1 MWALKGRR
9 RAVPGLIICVWKGGR
24 RQGYFDKEG
33 EVQITIPRWAQ
44 AVLIP
49 VAIFLALYFA
59 KVASHAVFV
68 FLVATVVAVLLNPV
82 VLGMG
87 RIKVPRWAAVPIVYL
102 AFVAVIVLV
111 FILLGPALVGQFQR
125 LFEAIPGWLTDFNG
139 LLADLQAWLASN
151 NVQVNL
157 QINTTDI
164 VDWLESNGARSVGTL
179 FSLGVSVA
187 GLVVNIFLTVVV
199 SFYMLIDGKRIFRF
213 LCRLAPGTP
222 EVKNE
227 YVRGL
232 QTAFSRF
239 VRGQALLAATIGLAC
254 GLAIWILSWDV
265 VGVWPDGGQYAL
277 LFGFWAGVTEIIPY
291 IGPWI
296 GAVPP
301 VIAAFFYSPTAA
313 LVVIIVYFAIQQLE
327 SHILAPNI
335 VGSSVGVHP
344 LVVIFVL
351 LAGAQI
357 GGIVGIIASL
367 PLLAMLRH
375 TLQFYKLRVSSA
387 PWAMDDGI
395 VLIPARSGAP
405 PPRRVRPPGV
415 PEAEDYE
422 SPTASTAIRSPGVSA
437 GTPPAGGSS
446 GEPRNDL

>member
-1 MWALKGRR
+1 VFGRV
-9 RAVPGLIICVWKGGR
+9 AAGKVS
-24 RQGYFDKEG
+24 FDKEG

-68 FLVATVVAVLLNPV
+68 FLVATVVAVFLNPV

-87 RIKVPRWAAVPIVYL
+87 RVKVPRWAAVPIVYL
-102 AFVAVIVLV
+102 AFVAVVVLV
-111 FILLGPALVGQFQR
+111 FLLLGPALVGQFQR

-164 VDWLESNGARSVGTL
+164 VNWLESNGARSVGTL

-254 GLAIWILSWDV
+254 GFAIWILSWDV

-277 LFGFWAGVTEIIPY
+277 LFGFWAGVTEVIPY

-375 TLQFYKLRVSSA
+375 TLQFYTIRVSSA

-395 VLIPARSGAP
+395 ALIPARSGAP

-415 PEAEDYE
+415 PEGEDYE
-422 SPTASTAIRSPGVSA
+422 SPTASTASRSPGGSA
-437 GTPPAGGSS
+437 GSPPAGESS

>member
-1 MWALKGRR
+1 
-9 RAVPGLIICVWKGGR
+9 
-24 RQGYFDKEG
+24 
-33 EVQITIPRWAQ
+33 
-44 AVLIP
+44 
-49 VAIFLALYFA
+49 
-59 KVASHAVFV
+59 
-68 FLVATVVAVLLNPV
+68 
-82 VLGMG
+82 
-87 RIKVPRWAAVPIVYL
+87 
-102 AFVAVIVLV
+102 
-111 FILLGPALVGQFQR
+111 
-125 LFEAIPGWLTDFNG
+125 
-139 LLADLQAWLASN
+139 
-151 NVQVNL
+151 
-157 QINTTDI
+157 
-164 VDWLESNGARSVGTL
+164 
-179 FSLGVSVA
+179 
-187 GLVVNIFLTVVV
+187 
-199 SFYMLIDGKRIFRF
+199 
-213 LCRLAPGTP
+213 
-222 EVKNE
+222 
-227 YVRGL
+227 
-232 QTAFSRF
+232 
-239 VRGQALLAATIGLAC
+239 
-254 GLAIWILSWDV
+254 V

-313 LVVIIVYFAIQQLE
+313 LVVIIIYFAIQQLE

-415 PEAEDYE
+415 PEGEDYE
-422 SPTASTAIRSPGVSA
+422 SPAASTATRSPGESA
-437 GTPPAGGSS
+437 GAPPAGESS

>member
-1 MWALKGRR
+1 M
-9 RAVPGLIICVWKGGR
+9 
-24 RQGYFDKEG
+24 
-33 EVQITIPRWAQ
+33 QITIPRWAQ

-68 FLVATVVAVLLNPV
+68 FLMSIVVAVLLNAV

-102 AFVAVIVLV
+102 AFIAVVVVLFV
-111 FILLGPALVGQFQR
+111 FLGPPLVRQFQR
-125 LFEAIPGWLTDFNG
+125 LFETIPGWLER
-139 LLADLQAWLASN
+139 LEQARSPIYRPGWPRTTS
-151 NVQVNL
+151 QVNL
-157 QINTTDI
+157 QLNTTDI
-164 VDWLESNGARSVGTL
+164 VNWLQNNGSRSVGTL
-179 FSLGVSVA
+179 FSVGVSVA
-187 GLVVNIFLTVVV
+187 GVFVNIFLTVVI

-213 LCRLAPGTP
+213 VCRLAPGTP
-222 EVKNE
+222 EVKEE

-254 GLAIWILSWDV
+254 GLAIWILSWDI
-265 VGVWPDGGQYAL
+265 VGVWPEGGQYAL
-277 LFGFWAGVTEIIPY
+277 LFGFWAGVTEVIPY
-291 IGPWI
+291 VGPWI

-301 VIAAFFYSPTAA
+301 VIAAFFHSPTAA

-344 LVVIFVL
+344 LIVIFAL

-357 GGIVGIIASL
+357 GGIVGIIAAL

-375 TLQFYKLRVSSA
+375 TLQFYHFGRSKA

-395 VLIPARSGAP
+395 ALIPARSGGP
-405 PPRRVRPPGV
+405 PPRRVVPPPAPDSPAQG
-415 PEAEDYE
+415 PAAPAEE
-422 SPTASTAIRSPGVSA
+422 PLAPTAGPGAPAPGSPGREA
-437 GTPPAGGSS
+437 
-446 GEPRNDL
+446 

>member
-1 MWALKGRR
+1 VFGRV
-9 RAVPGLIICVWKGGR
+9 AAGKVS
-24 RQGYFDKEG
+24 FDKEG

-68 FLVATVVAVLLNPV
+68 FLVAIVVAVLLNPV

-102 AFVAVIVLV
+102 AFVAVIVIV

-187 GLVVNIFLTVVV
+187 GMVVNIFLTVVV

-335 VGSSVGVHP
+335 VGSSVG
-344 LVVIFVL
+344 
-351 LAGAQI
+351 G
-357 GGIVGIIASL
+357 S
-367 PLLAMLRH
+367 
-375 TLQFYKLRVSSA
+375 
-387 PWAMDDGI
+387 
-395 VLIPARSGAP
+395 
-405 PPRRVRPPGV
+405 
-415 PEAEDYE
+415 
-422 SPTASTAIRSPGVSA
+422 
-437 GTPPAGGSS
+437 PAGGDLRPACGRSDRRYRGDHRVPAAPCDAAAHPAVLQTPGLLRALGHGRRYRS
-446 GEPRNDL
+446 HPGTLGSTSPTPGQTPRRPGGGGLRIPSCFLRDSLARGVRRCAAGRRAIRRAAQ

>member
-1 MWALKGRR
+1 
-9 RAVPGLIICVWKGGR
+9 
-24 RQGYFDKEG
+24 
-33 EVQITIPRWAQ
+33 VQITIPRWAQ

-68 FLVATVVAVLLNPV
+68 FLVATVVAVLLNPL

-102 AFVAVIVLV
+102 AFVAVIVFV

-125 LFEAIPGWLTDFNG
+125 LFEAIPGWLTDLNG
-139 LLADLQAWLASN
+139 LLADLQAWLATHD
-151 NVQVNL
+151 VEINL
-157 QINTTDI
+157 QFNTNDI

-179 FSLGVSVA
+179 FSVGVSVA
-187 GLVVNIFLTVVV
+187 ELVVNIFLTVVV

-213 LCRLAPGTP
+213 LCRIAPGTP
-222 EVKNE
+222 EVKDE

-254 GLAIWILSWDV
+254 GLAIWILSWEV
-265 VGVWPDGGQYAL
+265 VGVWPEGGQYAL
-277 LFGFWAGVTEIIPY
+277 LFGFWAGVTEVIPY

-301 VIAAFFYSPTAA
+301 VIAAFFHSPTAA
-313 LVVIIVYFAIQQLE
+313 LVVIIIYFAIQQLE

-375 TLQFYKLRVSSA
+375 TLQFYKIRISSA

-405 PPRRVRPPGV
+405 PPRRVRPPGA
-415 PEAEDYE
+415 PDSEE
-422 SPTASTAIRSPGVSA
+422 SGASPSSSSGASPAASPGASP
-437 GTPPAGGSS
+437 GTLPDGAAS
-446 GEPRNDL
+446 GEGQP

>member
-1 MWALKGRR
+1 M
-9 RAVPGLIICVWKGGR
+9 
-24 RQGYFDKEG
+24 
-33 EVQITIPRWAQ
+33 QITIPRWAQ

-59 KVASHAVFV
+59 RVASHALFV
-68 FLVATVVAVLLNPV
+68 FLMSTVVAVLLNAV

-102 AFVAVIVLV
+102 AFVAAIVILII
-111 FILLGPALVGQFQR
+111 FLGPPLVRQFQR
-125 LFEAIPGWLTDFNG
+125 LFAAIPAWLDDLNKS
-139 LLADLQAWLASN
+139 LADLQAWLATHN
-151 NVQVNL
+151 IKVNL
-157 QINTTDI
+157 QLNTNDI
-164 VDWLESNGARSVGTL
+164 VDWLQSNGSRSVGTL
-179 FSLGVSVA
+179 FSVGVSVA
-187 GLVVNIFLTVVV
+187 GMFINVFLTVVV

-222 EVKNE
+222 EVKE
-227 YVRGL
+227 QYVRGL

-254 GLAIWILSWDV
+254 GLAIWILSWDI
-265 VGVWPDGGQYAL
+265 VGVWPEGGQYAL
-277 LFGFWAGVTEIIPY
+277 LFGFWAGVTEVIPY
-291 IGPWI
+291 VGPWI

-301 VIAAFFYSPTAA
+301 VIAAFFHSPTAA
-313 LVVIIVYFAIQQLE
+313 LAVIIVYFVIQQLE

-344 LVVIFVL
+344 LIVIFAL

-357 GGIVGIIASL
+357 GGIVGIIVAL

-375 TLQFYKLRVSSA
+375 TLQFYHFDRSKA

-395 VLIPARSGAP
+395 ALIPARSGGP
-405 PPRRVRPPGV
+405 PPRRVVPPPG
-415 PEAEDYE
+415 PDGPAPGASGPAEGPLAPAAGPGGPAPE
-422 SPTASTAIRSPGVSA
+422 SPAREA
-437 GTPPAGGSS
+437 
-446 GEPRNDL
+446 